1 MTRAWPGVLQLYK
14 ILPLRCGLGAGLV
27 GEVVLDLGPVAPLR
41 LLAVVLKVEPQ
52 LAHLP
57 LVLGLEITCLGVDFF
72 LSYPFLL
79 LFYFKQ

>member
-1 MTRAWPGVLQLYK
+1 M
-14 ILPLRCGLGAGLV
+14 GAGLV

-57 LVLGLEITCLGVDFF
+57 LVLGLEITCLGVFF
-72 LSYPFLL
+72 SIVSFSASFL
-79 LFYFKQ
+79 FQAIIWWFAARASGFRKNRRFF